1 MKTYTTRSLLTA
13 GLAIA
18 ALGLAACSDRDRA
31 EIKSD
36 TSQAVDR
43 AQAAMSNA
51 WADVKDFS
59 YDKKEDFVASSK
71 AMTAKLDAEIS
82 ELRAKYAG
90 AKADASREAAWNDLT
105 SARADFDQKMSALG
119 RASADT
125 WEQAK
130 RETIAAWDRVEAAYK
145 KARAD

>member
-18 ALGLAACSDRDRA
+18 ALGLAACSDRTRSDM
-31 EIKSD
+31 KSD
-36 TSQAVDR
+36 TSNAIDR
-43 AQAAMSNA
+43 AQASMSNA
-51 WADVKDFS
+51 WNDVKDFS
-59 YDKKEDFVASSK
+59 FEKKDDFVASSK
-71 AMTAKLDAEIS
+71 AMTAKLDADMS

-105 SARADFDQKMSALG
+105 SARANFDEKMSALG